1 MLNAMEQ
8 EGTGEQQFKSRTWAS
23 STEIMIIKCIA
34 SQGQPPPRSTTLQCT
49 CSFGSWH
56 HLHLLSF
63 PSPCKP
69 PIQALIWEGKQ
80 RGAGG
85 CRATPYFKV
94 GAKTLLLKTE
104 QGDTEKIPSGLSL
117 HNHFLPS
124 LPPQAEATL
133 PCHTKLNFLFIL
145 QSNRCLHNTILRF
158 NLIMILHITL

>member
-1 MLNAMEQ
+1 MLNALEQ

-69 PIQALIWEGKQ
+69 PIQALISEGKQ
-80 RGAGG
+80 SGAGG

-104 QGDTEKIPSGLSL
+104 QGDTEKNPLRLEPPQSLFTLLTTPSRGNSALSHEIKLSL
-117 HNHFLPS
+117 YSPV
-124 LPPQAEATL
+124 
-133 PCHTKLNFLFIL
+133 
-145 QSNRCLHNTILRF
+145 
-158 NLIMILHITL
+158 